1 MKKLLSLILVIC
13 SLSGGNVY
21 AENKWEY
28 PDLDRY
34 VIAQIPGEVTHGD
47 SFKFIYFRS
56 INEHPPYLP
65 CNAVIPS
72 FTFYTFIK
80 DKKIFDLEN
89 KKILIK
95 FNNIKPLVK
104 VVSIE
109 PFLLGHLV
117 RFEMNINTFEKHFN
131 YFKKIKKLNIELIDF
146 KRGLDEFEN
155 FVASD
160 YFDVKN
166 NNWNF
171 KDIEKAMLEARKIC
185 KK

>member
-1 MKKLLSLILVIC
+1 MKKLLSILVL
-13 SLSGGNVY
+13 SLLFGGS
-21 AENKWEY
+21 AFGENKWEY
-28 PDLDRY
+28 LDLDRY

-65 CNAVIPS
+65 CEAVIPS
-72 FTFYTFIK
+72 FTFYTFVK
-80 DKKIFDLEN
+80 DNKIFDLKN

-95 FNNIKPLVK
+95 FNNVKPLAK
-104 VVSIE
+104 IVSIE
-109 PFLLGHLV
+109 PFLMGHLV
-117 RFEMNINTFEKHFN
+117 RFELNINTFDKHFD
-131 YFKKIKKLNIELIDF
+131 YFKNIKKLNIELIDF
-146 KRGLDEFEN
+146 KKGFEEFEE
-155 FVASD
+155 FVAND

-171 KDIEKAMLEARKIC
+171 QDIEKAMLKARKIC